1 MNAFNPITTMQKLE
15 AVGME
20 RRQAETLADEFHH
33 ATTELVTKDE
43 LTKALD
49 AQANTLTL
57 RIGGMVAAMLALT
70 VTLSKIF
77 S

>member
-15 AVGME
+15 AVGMD

-43 LTKALD
+43 LTEALD

>member
-15 AVGME
+15 AVGMD

>member
-15 AVGME
+15 AVGMD

-57 RIGGMVAAMLALT
+57 RIGGMVAAMLALAIG
-70 VTLSKIF
+70 LSRLIG
-77 S
+77 

>member
-15 AVGME
+15 AVGMD
-20 RRQAETLADEFHH
+20 RRQAETLADELHH

-57 RIGGMVAAMLALT
+57 RIGGMVAAMLALA

>member
-1 MNAFNPITTMQKLE
+1 MNAFNPISTMQKLE
-15 AVGME
+15 AVGMD
-20 RRQAETLADEFHH
+20 RKQAETLADEFHH

-57 RIGGMVAAMLALT
+57 RIGGMVAAMLALA

-77 S
+77 G

>member
-1 MNAFNPITTMQKLE
+1 MNAFNPIATMQKLE

-20 RRQAETLADEFHH
+20 RKQAEALADELHH

-57 RIGGMVAAMLALT
+57 RIGGMVAAMLALA

-77 S
+77 G

>member
-1 MNAFNPITTMQKLE
+1 MNAFNPIATMQKLE
-15 AVGME
+15 SVGME
-20 RRQAETLADEFHH
+20 RKQAETLADELHH

-43 LTKALD
+43 LQKALD

-57 RIGGMVAAMLALT
+57 RIGGMVAAMLALA

-77 S
+77 G

>member
-1 MNAFNPITTMQKLE
+1 MSAFNPIATMQKLE

-20 RRQAETLADEFHH
+20 RKQAETLADELHH

-49 AQANTLTL
+49 AQANKLTL
-57 RIGGMVAAMLALT
+57 RIGAMVGALLALAI
-70 VTLSKIF
+70 TLSKIF
-77 S
+77 G

>member
-15 AVGME
+15 AVGMD

-57 RIGGMVAAMLALT
+57 RIGGMVAAMLALA

>member
-15 AVGME
+15 AVGMD
-20 RRQAETLADEFHH
+20 RRQAETLADELHH

>member
-15 AVGME
+15 AGGMD
-20 RRQAETLADEFHH
+20 RRQAETLADELHH

>member
-1 MNAFNPITTMQKLE
+1 MNAFNPIATMQKLE

-20 RRQAETLADEFHH
+20 RKQAETLADELHH

-43 LTKALD
+43 LQKALD

-77 S
+77 G

>member
-15 AVGME
+15 AVGMD
-20 RRQAETLADEFHH
+20 RRQAETLADDLHH

-57 RIGGMVAAMLALT
+57 RIGGIVGALLALA
-70 VTLSKIF
+70 VTLSKVF
-77 S
+77 A

>member
-15 AVGME
+15 AVGMD

-49 AQANTLTL
+49 AQAKLLRTLQEQTIT
-57 RIGGMVAAMLALT
+57 RVRKI
-70 VTLSKIF
+70 LSF
-77 S
+77 CCVFPF